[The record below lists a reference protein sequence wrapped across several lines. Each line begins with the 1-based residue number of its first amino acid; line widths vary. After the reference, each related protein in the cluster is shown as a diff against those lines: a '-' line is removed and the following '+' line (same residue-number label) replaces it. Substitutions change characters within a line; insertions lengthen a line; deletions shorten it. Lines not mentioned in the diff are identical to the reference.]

1 MVDGQRRGNSRLHD
15 CIALYNTP
23 FASAEPWPIER
34 MRHRTDE
41 TSGSTPRQ
49 ARVCIERDNVANT
62 RKVYRGAATNRHKC
76 GASRTAQKLVKFV
89 QLSSLAFPAH
99 PLAVA
104 RA

>member
-15 CIALYNTP
+15 CIALYNAP

-49 ARVCIERDNVANT
+49 ARVCVERDYVANA
-62 RKVYRGAATNRHKC
+62 RKVNRGASADRHKC
-76 GASRTAQKLVKFV
+76 GARRTAQKQVQFV

-99 PLAVA
+99 PFAVA
-104 RA
+104 